1 MAPPSRPVRVVAQGA
16 DVTAR
21 PRGKVW
27 TARDT
32 AAMCELVALNWTDGE
47 IARALGVVRLTVWR
61 RRTAL
66 GLDRADH
73 PRKEN
78 RFRVRSSRLVAP
90 DAGPAR
96 EPAPQRRH
104 P

>member
-1 MAPPSRPVRVVAQGA
+1 VAQGA

-21 PRGKVW
+21 KPAKAW
-27 TARDT
+27 TADDT
-32 AAMCELVALNWTDGE
+32 ALMRELVALNRTDGE

-73 PRKEN
+73 PRKEG
-78 RFRVRSSRLVAP
+78 RVRA
-90 DAGPAR
+90 
-96 EPAPQRRH
+96 EPASIGSR
-104 P
+104 

>member
-1 MAPPSRPVRVVAQGA
+1 MAPSSWLAGSMAEGA
-16 DVTAR
+16 DVTAAAR
-21 PRGKVW
+21 KPAKAWTEGD
-27 TARDT
+27 TAR
-32 AAMCELVALNWTDGE
+32 MVELVARNWTDGE
-47 IARALGVVRLTVWR
+47 IARVLGAVRLTVWR

-78 RFRVRSSRLVAP
+78 RPLSRPTV
-90 DAGPAR
+90 DDR
-96 EPAPQRRH
+96 EAHGLPP

>member
-1 MAPPSRPVRVVAQGA
+1 MAQGA
-16 DVTAR
+16 GVTAR
-21 PRGKVW
+21 KPARAW

-32 AAMCELVALNWTDGE
+32 AAMRELVALNWTDGE

-78 RFRVRSSRLVAP
+78 RVRTGAVATP
-90 DAGPAR
+90 GTTKTMER
-96 EPAPQRRH
+96 
-104 P
+104 

>member
-1 MAPPSRPVRVVAQGA
+1 VAQGA

-21 PRGKVW
+21 KPAKAW
-27 TARDT
+27 TEADT
-32 AAMCELVALNWTDGE
+32 AAMSELVARNWTDGR
-47 IARALGVVRLTVWR
+47 IATALGVVRLTVWR

-78 RFRVRSSRLVAP
+78 RALARSGGQCRQLS
-90 DAGPAR
+90 
-96 EPAPQRRH
+96 
-104 P
+104 